1 MTTTRTVKSD
11 TLSGVMTYSTGMLAV
26 GDCYELCCDM
36 NITGLSATT
45 ATLTVSRSDAFTNVF
60 PLYETAL
67 SAGQISLDIGPV
79 YSYSVPRCFGDGIQ
93 FDITLTGPTP
103 SITGTFSLKGK
114 GA

>member
-11 TLSGVMTYSTGMLAV
+11 TLSGVMTYSTGMLSV
-26 GDCYELCCDM
+26 GDCYELSCDI
-36 NITGLSATT
+36 NITSLT
-45 ATLTVSRSDAFTNVF
+45 AVTAILTISRSDAFTNVF
-60 PLYETAL
+60 PLFETPIGT
-67 SAGQISLDIGPV
+67 GQSSFDIGPV

-103 SITGTFSLKGK
+103 SISGTFSLKGK